1 MSTPLSTKVSQILSK
16 GPARSE
22 IGRKQLTLAFGG
34 LYLASTTAA
43 AKPLLVWEE
52 EKGYARYYIPEESLH
67 SDIKGR
73 LNGIHEGL
81 GHNIDVAELELVI
94 GDDGKSRASVE
105 RVTVGQKSTTWVRFL
120 EGSLKGFIR
129 FERSE
134 IGLSLLDVVCFWVCH
149 PVRSVAD

>member
-1 MSTPLSTKVSQILSK
+1 MSSPLLTKVSRILSK

-52 EKGYARYYIPEESLH
+52 EKGYARYYIPGESLH

-73 LNGIHEGL
+73 LNGIPYGSVL
-81 GHNIDVAELELVI
+81 STILDAVSSLV
-94 GDDGKSRASVE
+94 DK
-105 RVTVGQKSTTWVRFL
+105 
-120 EGSLKGFIR
+120 GSCEVL
-129 FERSE
+129 
-134 IGLSLLDVVCFWVCH
+134 
-149 PVRSVAD
+149 

>member
-73 LNGIHEGL
+73 LNGLLGSL
-81 GHNIDVAELELVI
+81 GHDIDVAEVESVT
-94 GDDGKSRASVE
+94 GDDGKSRAVVE

-120 EGSLKGFIR
+120 EGSLKGFLR
-129 FERSE
+129 FERTE
-134 IGLSLLDVVCFWVCH
+134 IGWSSLAATFFWLCLVTC
-149 PVRSVAD
+149 SSC